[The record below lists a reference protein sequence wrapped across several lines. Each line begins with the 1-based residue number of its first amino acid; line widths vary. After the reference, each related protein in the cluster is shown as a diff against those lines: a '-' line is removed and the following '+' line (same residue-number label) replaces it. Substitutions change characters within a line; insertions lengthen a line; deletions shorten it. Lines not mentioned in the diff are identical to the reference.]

1 MYFSILLCAFITNKK
16 GMNIMKDFLEFT
28 PQNEDIDLK
37 RIERLQKRMA
47 NRVASICSERAIFY
61 TESFK
66 QTNKGTSLYS

>member
-47 NRVASICSERAIFY
+47 NQSCR
-61 TESFK
+61 K
-66 QTNKGTSLYS
+66 HMQ